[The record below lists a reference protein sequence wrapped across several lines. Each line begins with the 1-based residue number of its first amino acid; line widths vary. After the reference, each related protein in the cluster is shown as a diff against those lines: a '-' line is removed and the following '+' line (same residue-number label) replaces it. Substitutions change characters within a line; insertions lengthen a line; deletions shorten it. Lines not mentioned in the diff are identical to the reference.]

1 MQSNP
6 IESTQTNITSHHIET
21 FNALISGEFANFA
34 LFSCFVDGT
43 PAAAIVAVN
52 FDGEDYKLQPLFV
65 SVTETMTLTDHE
77 GRTPAFL
84 DDSTAS
90 TPAAKE

>member
-1 MQSNP
+1 M
-6 IESTQTNITSHHIET
+6 STTTPLSPHTNITASLIET
-21 FNALISGEFANFA
+21 FNALISGEFVNFA

-43 PAAAIVAVN
+43 PAATIVAVN
-52 FDGEDYKLQPLFV
+52 FDGENYNVQPLFV
-65 SVTETMTLTDHE
+65 SVTDTMILTDHE